1 MFEKKE
7 NGQVYVWGKN
17 NNGQLGLGDK
27 ENRNS
32 PQLLESIKGEKIISI
47 YGGFYHQLLLTG
59 KIYNIYFKFLF
70 YIFYFL

>member
-1 MFEKKE
+1 M
-7 NGQVYVWGKN
+7 
-17 NNGQLGLGDK
+17 GLGDK